1 MLLPLIHLSP
11 EGATLSQSALATG
24 RGAKH
29 LGAAGAEDDSL
40 LKRHRGRIEDE
51 SESFSVEKSHTCAC
65 EKIVVMWKH
74 PGHLTSMK
82 KLLGD

>member
-40 LKRHRGRIEDE
+40 LKRHRIGGELRMRVKVFQSKNLIPAH
-51 SESFSVEKSHTCAC
+51 VRR
-65 EKIVVMWKH
+65 
-74 PGHLTSMK
+74 L
-82 KLLGD
+82 